1 MKKLNE
7 KSNVDFQTLSEK
19 IQSNKGLKTALYI
32 GIAVLTLY
40 LLGKACK
47 GLAETVRG
55 FNDLKS
61 AMNGN

>member
-1 MKKLNE
+1 MNE
-7 KSNVDFQTLSEK
+7 KSKVDFQRLTET
-19 IQSNKGLKTALYI
+19 IQSNKGLKTVVYV
-32 GIAVLTLY
+32 GIAVITLY

-61 AMNGN
+61 ALNGN